1 AAQESGGG
9 TYTLRR
15 YAADGTAGTTSTV
28 DPATGWAYPAAIA
41 LDATGNIYVAGGY
54 YAPAE
59 REPHLRVEKPD
70 AAGAVQWTYTRGSS
84 GDDQASGVAVDASGN
99 VFLGGLTKSTI
110 VGTNAAGHDAVVGRL
125 DASGAETWLIQYGNG
140 SN

>member
-1 AAQESGGG
+1 
-9 TYTLRR
+9 
-15 YAADGTAGTTSTV
+15 
-28 DPATGWAYPAAIA
+28 
-41 LDATGNIYVAGGY
+41 
-54 YAPAE
+54 
-59 REPHLRVEKPD
+59 
-70 AAGAVQWTYTRGSS
+70 YTRGSS

-140 SN
+140 SNVTAGRLRLTPSGDPVLVGTGDDLDGLGGATTKGHFVARFAAADGATTWTTMKRKASGVT